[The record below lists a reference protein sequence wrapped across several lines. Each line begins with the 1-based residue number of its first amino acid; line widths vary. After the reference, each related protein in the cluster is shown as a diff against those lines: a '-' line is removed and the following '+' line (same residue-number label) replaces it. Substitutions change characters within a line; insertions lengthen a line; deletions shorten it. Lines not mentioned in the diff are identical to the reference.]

1 MNIPQK
7 KHQRPSLKSHLKNKH
22 LADSFRYA
30 AEGIWTAFLHERVFT
45 IELLAAVAVVLLGLA
60 WQVSRLEGAFLAICI
75 TLVLSAECLNSALE
89 RMVDLVT
96 PDYHPLAK
104 QIKDLAAGAV
114 LITAIGSVII
124 GLQIFGPR
132 FLTLLAG
139 LGWGF

>member
-7 KHQRPSLKSHLKNKH
+7 KHHRPSLKSHLRNKH

-30 AEGIWTAFLHERVFT
+30 AEGIWIAFLHERVFT
-45 IELLAAVAVVLLGLA
+45 IELLAALVVSVAGVIFK
-60 WQVSRLEGAFLAICI
+60 VSGIEGAVLTICM

-96 PDYHPLAK
+96 PEYHPLAK

-114 LITAIGSVII
+114 LVTAIGSVIV
-124 GLQIFGPR
+124 GLQIFGPKVI
-132 FLTLLAG
+132 TWVG
-139 LGWGF
+139 LS

>member
-1 MNIPQK
+1 MNIQQK
-7 KHQRPSLKSHLKNKH
+7 KHHRPTLKSHLKNKH

-45 IELLAAVAVVLLGLA
+45 IELLAAIAVAIAGVA
-60 WQVSRLEGAFLAICI
+60 CHVSRVEGAILAICI

-96 PDYHPLAK
+96 PEYHPLAK

-132 FLTLLAG
+132 FLAL
-139 LGWGF
+139 LGWRF

>member
-7 KHQRPSLKSHLKNKH
+7 KHHRPSLKSHLRNKH

-45 IELLAAVAVVLLGLA
+45 VELFAAILVAIAGFVFR
-60 WQVSRLEGAFLAICI
+60 VSRIEGAVLTICI

-96 PDYHPLAK
+96 PEYHPLAK

-124 GLQIFGPR
+124 GLQIFGPI
-132 FLTLLAG
+132 LLNWIG
-139 LGWGF
+139 LS

>member
-7 KHQRPSLKSHLKNKH
+7 KHHRPTLKSHLRNKH
-22 LADSFRYA
+22 LTDSFRYA

-45 IELLAAVAVVLLGLA
+45 IELLAAIVVAIAGVVFK
-60 WQVSRLEGAFLAICI
+60 VSRIEGAVLAICI

-96 PDYHPLAK
+96 PEYHPLAK

-124 GLQIFGPR
+124 GLQIFGPKM
-132 FLTLLAG
+132 LNWIGLA
-139 LGWGF
+139 

>member
-7 KHQRPSLKSHLKNKH
+7 KHHRPSLKTHMRNKH

-45 IELLAAVAVVLLGLA
+45 IELLVAIVVAIAGVVFK
-60 WQVSRLEGAFLAICI
+60 VSRIEGAVLTICI
-75 TLVLSAECLNSALE
+75 MLVLSAECLNSALE

-96 PDYHPLAK
+96 PEYHPLAK

-114 LITAIGSVII
+114 LITAVGSVII
-124 GLQIFGPR
+124 GLQIFGPKV
-132 FLTLLAG
+132 LSWIG
-139 LGWGF
+139 VS